1 MKITSAYELRL
12 NKEFPKLWLYVL
24 IGKYAVIYYYQNNSI
39 FVIYISG
46 RMSAEQVEILEGI
59 KEKIQSV
66 KDRMQQQLDENDRL
80 KQQNEDLQQVVQQKQ
95 SLIDE
100 LEQKNQQL
108 SLVKSIMADS
118 EDAHDAR
125 IRINRIVREIDK
137 CIALL
142 NR

>member
-1 MKITSAYELRL
+1 
-12 NKEFPKLWLYVL
+12 
-24 IGKYAVIYYYQNNSI
+24 
-39 FVIYISG
+39 
-46 RMSAEQVEILEGI
+46 MSVEQVEILEGI

-66 KDRMQQQLDENDRL
+66 KDRMREQLNENSRL
-80 KQQNEDLQQVVQQKQ
+80 KQRNDDLQQTVQQKQ
-95 SLIDE
+95 SMIDE

-118 EDAHDAR
+118 ADANDAK